1 MATLTSDKMDV
12 TKDTGGRDPHDDI
25 NAEQEDATRVNVLA
39 PGVGPQPDTT
49 EGSPLTL
56 GGNIGVPCQSS
67 VVKLEKISKDV
78 DNLEDATS
86 QTS

>member
-1 MATLTSDKMDV
+1 MLTRLLP
-12 TKDTGGRDPHDDI
+12 GFI

-39 PGVGPQPDTT
+39 PGVGPHPDPT
-49 EGSPLTL
+49 EGSPLIL
-56 GGNIGVPCQSS
+56 GGSIGVPCQSS

>member
-1 MATLTSDKMDV
+1 MLR
-12 TKDTGGRDPHDDI
+12 DTGGRDPHDDI

-39 PGVGPQPDTT
+39 PGVGPHPDPT

-56 GGNIGVPCQSS
+56 GGSIGVPCQSS